1 MILPTPAA
9 AQATPESL
17 RNKSVIVNWTA
28 NRSLRVVG
36 EGDFRDTA
44 IPFSLSVYI
53 SSAGRPFARITASP
67 GRRSGSA
74 EAVGTSG
81 ATNSGGSRQVRFSGN
96 TMQIA
101 ASAQGGARLVT
112 VEISGGSCSARVMV
126 GKEVGNSGVIR
137 GKSLASGK
145 AIEIRSVSITGT
157 SCSVREGNVFA
168 N

>member
-81 ATNSGGSRQVRFSGN
+81 ATNSGGSRQVRFGKHHADRG
-96 TMQIA
+96 QR
-101 ASAQGGARLVT
+101 AR
-112 VEISGGSCSARVMV
+112 
-126 GKEVGNSGVIR
+126 
-137 GKSLASGK
+137 
-145 AIEIRSVSITGT
+145 RSQAGH
-157 SCSVREGNVFA
+157 R
-168 N
+168 